1 MPKVKVNDIEMYYEV
16 HGEGTPLVLI
26 QGYGGSS
33 ADWIPEII
41 QGFEDEF
48 KVLVFDN
55 RGTGQSDKPD
65 VEYSIN
71 LMADD
76 VACLMES
83 IGIPRA
89 HVLGLSMGGVIAQE
103 MAVSHPDRVQSLVL
117 CSTSCSV
124 KNIIGAS
131 EEFWDVIES
140 NARGDLSKMSPE
152 LILSAYSPDY
162 LQANKERIL
171 KNMAAGEHPTPPVGL
186 IRQAQAT
193 LKYDSNDR
201 LPDINAPCLVLVG
214 ELDII
219 APPENSRVL
228 AERSP
233 HAKLKIFEITAHMFL
248 YEITDTAIQEIVEF
262 LLEVDS

>member
-1 MPKVKVNDIEMYYEV
+1 MPKAKVNDIEMYYEV

-33 ADWIPEII
+33 ADWITEII

-48 KVLVFDN
+48 KVIIFDN

-65 VEYSIN
+65 VEYSIKM
-71 LMADD
+71 MADD

-83 IGIPRA
+83 IGIKRA
-89 HVLGLSMGGVIAQE
+89 HVLGLSMGGMIAQE
-103 MAVSHPDRVQSLVL
+103 MAISHPERVQSLVL

-124 KNIIGAS
+124 KNMIGAS

-171 KNMAAGEHPTPPVGL
+171 KNMAASKHPTPPVGF

-201 LPDINAPCLVLVG
+201 LPDIMAPSLVLMG

-219 APPENSRVL
+219 APPENSRVIT
-228 AERSP
+228 ERIP
-233 HAKLKIFEITAHMFL
+233 HAKLKIFENTAHMFL
-248 YEITDTAIQEIVEF
+248 YEITDIAIPEIVDF
-262 LLEVDS
+262 LIEVDS

>member
-16 HGEGTPLVLI
+16 YGEGTPLVLI

-48 KVLVFDN
+48 RVIIFDN

-65 VEYSIN
+65 VEYSIKM
-71 LMADD
+71 MADD
-76 VACLMES
+76 VARLMES
-83 IGIPRA
+83 IGIQRA

-103 MAVSHPDRVQSLVL
+103 MAISHPDRVQSLVL

-124 KNIIGAS
+124 KNMIGAS

-162 LQANKERIL
+162 LQENKGRIL
-171 KNMAAGEHPTPPVGL
+171 ENMAASKHPTPPVGF

-193 LKYDSNDR
+193 LDYDSYHR
-201 LPDINAPCLVLVG
+201 LPDIKAPCLVLVG
-214 ELDII
+214 ELDVQ

-228 AERSP
+228 AERIP
-233 HAKLKIFEITAHMFL
+233 HARLKIFENAAHMFPF
-248 YEITDTAIQEIVEF
+248 EITDTAIPEIVDF
-262 LLEVDS
+262 LTEVDS

>member
-1 MPKVKVNDIEMYYEV
+1 MPKVKFNDIEMYYEV
-16 HGEGTPLVLI
+16 YGEGTPLVLI

-41 QGFEDEF
+41 QGFEDKF
-48 KVLVFDN
+48 RVIIFDN

-65 VEYSIN
+65 VEYSIKM
-71 LMADD
+71 MADD
-76 VACLMES
+76 VARLMES
-83 IGIPRA
+83 IGIQRA

-103 MAVSHPDRVQSLVL
+103 MAISHPDRVQSLVL

-124 KNIIGAS
+124 KNMIGAS

-162 LQANKERIL
+162 LQANKGRIL
-171 KNMAAGEHPTPPVGL
+171 EDMAGSKHPTPPVGF

-193 LKYDSNDR
+193 LDYDSYHR
-201 LPDINAPCLVLVG
+201 LPDIKAPCLVLVG
-214 ELDII
+214 ELDVQ

-228 AERSP
+228 AERIP
-233 HAKLKIFEITAHMFL
+233 PARLKIFENTAHMFL
-248 YEITDTAIQEIVEF
+248 YEITDTAIPEIVDF
-262 LLEVDS
+262 LTEVDS